1 MPAAAATPPGS
12 SLRSRAS
19 IARNAPTPP
28 MAAAPWWVDLG
39 YENAPMGVVESTLT
53 ALQKGDVESCFD
65 FSSTELRK
73 ATGPR
78 PRFESLLRTMPEY
91 RALIENKNH
100 TILSSLQV
108 GPNRWRYRVR
118 VDNALGSIPFSVAYT
133 WEVTQQPEE
142 GVIKYDLGQCL
153 THRKFGYKGV
163 IIGWDTKC
171 RQPEEWCKAMEIDTL
186 SRGRK
191 QPFYHVLVHEHDM
204 VTYVAEELVEP
215 TAPTTIDHPR
225 FEEHFVQFTGP
236 SGFAPMEDKETGTW
250 KPNKNLRST
259 YPLDHAGTWLVNR
272 VFPDKDKILDA

>member
-1 MPAAAATPPGS
+1 
-12 SLRSRAS
+12 
-19 IARNAPTPP
+19 

-108 GPNRWRYRVR
+108 GPNRRYRVR

-133 WEVTQQPEE
+133 W
-142 GVIKYDLGQCL
+142 
-153 THRKFGYKGV
+153 R
-163 IIGWDTKC
+163 
-171 RQPEEWCKAMEIDTL
+171 
-186 SRGRK
+186 
-191 QPFYHVLVHEHDM
+191 
-204 VTYVAEELVEP
+204 
-215 TAPTTIDHPR
+215 
-225 FEEHFVQFTGP
+225 
-236 SGFAPMEDKETGTW
+236 
-250 KPNKNLRST
+250 
-259 YPLDHAGTWLVNR
+259 
-272 VFPDKDKILDA
+272 